1 MAGLFGVIGGTV
13 ALALILAWRI
23 RFRMWAGHSIDQS
36 GIPAESARRSAKDN
50 APLPPSE
57 FISAV
62 ERALGQD
69 VVFLRLRTPS
79 KVFKLEVPR
88 RSG

>member
-23 RFRMWAGHSIDQS
+23 RFRLWPRQMVDPS
-36 GIPAESARRSAKDN
+36 GLPAESAERSSSDDG
-50 APLPPSE
+50 PLPPSE

-79 KVFKLEVPR
+79 KVFKLEVPG